1 MSQKQDN
8 HHMFM
13 RSLFSA
19 FFWLVFASSAI
30 AQSGPYADWNRDI
43 KGGRD
48 HPLVGRYEGSVIA
61 NYLQR
66 DDAKIRIL
74 TRLPIRLAEPRL
86 ESPKNSWS
94 VNNSLTVQGRMTQLV
109 YRAPKGR
116 TPLELFANYKQ
127 TFSGQNYELLLQC
140 EALTCYPSTMAS
152 NSDLFMK
159 RVLRVFLIEN
169 DEAMLKAL
177 RTTDGA
183 DSLRYAVFRRG
194 TNIIA
199 MTTFTTV
206 ENGGASYAW
215 FQIVEG
221 APPAAKVPSATEMI
235 GNLTRTGRQ
244 ALYSIYFDTG
254 QAVVK
259 PESDPTLR
267 EIAALLNNNPQ
278 LKLIVTGHTDN
289 VGEFNANV
297 GLSQRRAAAIVQ
309 KLIAEHQIA
318 SARLIPFG
326 AGMAIPLA
334 NNLDEQGRTQNRRV
348 ELIRR

>member
-1 MSQKQDN
+1 
-8 HHMFM
+8 MFF
-13 RSLFSA
+13 RTLLSA
-19 FFWLVFASSAI
+19 CIGFLVAASAL

-43 KGGRD
+43 KTGKD

-61 NYLQR
+61 NYIQR
-66 DDAKIRIL
+66 ENVKTRIL
-74 TRLPIRLAEPRL
+74 TRAPVKLADPRTI
-86 ESPKNSWS
+86 
-94 VNNSLTVQGRMTQLV
+94 NNSLTAQGRMTQLT
-109 YRAPKGR
+109 YRAPKAR

-127 TFSGQNYELLLQC
+127 TFAAQGFELVFQC
-140 EALTCYPSTMAS
+140 VNVDCYPSSSAFY
-152 NSDLFMK
+152 SDQFMK
-159 RVLRVFLIEN
+159 SVLRAFLIDN
-169 DEAMLKAL
+169 DRPMLSAISQSDNA
-177 RTTDGA
+177 TN
-183 DSLRYAVFRRG
+183 LRYGVFRRG

-259 PESDPTLR
+259 PESDPTIR

-326 AGMAIPLA
+326 MAIPLA

>member
-1 MSQKQDN
+1 MTLSQKDN
-8 HHMFM
+8 YMFM
-13 RSLFSA
+13 KTFFS
-19 FFWLVFASSAI
+19 FCLCLLFASSVF

-43 KGGRD
+43 KGGSD
-48 HPLVGRYEGSVIA
+48 HALVGRYEGSVIA

-66 DDAKIRIL
+66 DNETLKIL
-74 TRLPIRLAEPRL
+74 TRAPVRLKEPRL
-86 ESPKNSWS
+86 ESPKNSWTI
-94 VNNSLTVQGRMTQLV
+94 NNSLTVKGRMTQLT

-127 TFSGQNYELLLQC
+127 AFTGQNYELLFQC
-140 EALTCYPSTMAS
+140 VNIDCYPAS
-152 NSDLFMK
+152 SAFDADGYMSN
-159 RVLRVFLIEN
+159 VLRVFLIEK
-169 DEAMLKAL
+169 DDVMLRAL
-177 RTTDGA
+177 SWSNNGRN
-183 DSLRYAVFRRG
+183 LRYGVFRRG

-199 MTTFTTV
+199 MTTFTNV

-215 FQIVEG
+215 FQIIEG
-221 APPAAKVPSATEMI
+221 APPAAKVPSANEMI

-254 QAVVK
+254 QAIVK
-259 PESDPTLR
+259 PASDPTIL
-267 EIAALLNNNPQ
+267 EIAKLMNNNPQ

-289 VGEFNANV
+289 IGEFNPNV

-309 KLIAEHQIA
+309 KLVSEHQIA
-318 SARLIPFG
+318 STRLIPFG